1 MVMNDIISDFEKKIF
16 VRAERGVLH
25 KVGQVIEYEACS
37 DEILE
42 SYIDSNGDLIEVR
55 EEKGFGEA
63 SYEAIVYRK
72 NGVKHRLDGPAE
84 VINEH
89 CCYGNGSFWYKEGKQ
104 HRLDGPAKEYSDGW
118 KKWYYE
124 DRFIGCSSQ
133 EDFERLIRPHLSGS
147 LLM

>member
-1 MVMNDIISDFEKKIF
+1 MNDIISDFEKKIF

-104 HRLDGPAKEYSDGW
+104 HRLDGPAIIKDDEKY
-118 KKWYYE
+118 WYYE
-124 DRFIGCSSQ
+124 GKEIDCKSQ
-133 EDFERLIRPHLSGS
+133 EEFDRLIKLK
-147 LLM
+147 LFW